1 MKRCVINYITRNA
14 WHPFGQKRLEKSLK
28 RVGFDGD
35 IFLFD
40 DVNFKCDSHS
50 KTPYAFKLF
59 CLKEVEKK
67 GYDSVLWLDA
77 SFWAIQ
83 KIDGLFEMIEKEGHV
98 LQSSGYPL
106 GQWSSDNAL
115 AYMNMSREEAFDLT
129 MFSGGLTGYNLA
141 CPLTKKF
148 IDEYYKY
155 AIEGIPFRGKW
166 TNEHQEVSKDSRV
179 RGHRHDMVVGTILAH
194 RMGLRI
200 IPNNTVFSYYGW
212 YEKYKKEMDLSGVYF
227 VCEGGMRKI

>member
-1 MKRCVINYITRNA
+1 MKRCIINYITRNA
-14 WHPFGQKRLEKSLK
+14 WHPFGQERLEKSLI

-35 IFLFD
+35 ILLFD
-40 DVNFKCDSHS
+40 DTNFKCIPHS

-83 KIDGLFEMIEKEGHV
+83 EIGSLFEMIEKEGHV
-98 LQSSGYPL
+98 LQDSGYPL
-106 GQWSSDNAL
+106 GQWSSDASL
-115 AYMNMSREEAFDLT
+115 RYMNISREEAFDLN
-129 MFSGGLTGYNLA
+129 MFSGGLMGYNLA
-141 CPLTKKF
+141 CPKTKKF

-155 AIEGIPFRGKW
+155 AVEGIPFRGAW
-166 TNEHQEVSKDSRV
+166 TNEHQEVSKDVRV
-179 RGHRHDMVVGTILAH
+179 RGHRHDMVVGTILTH
-194 RMGLRI
+194 RMGLKI

-212 YEKYKKEMDLSGVYF
+212 YEKYKKEMDLSGIYF
-227 VCEGGMRKI
+227 VCEGGTRKI